1 MKYQEGSGGS
11 TPTTTTLSPMEAFL
25 CGALSKALAT
35 GLTYPLQLAQ
45 TLLRLQKKNKSEL
58 NDDNEFCY
66 TSTLDCLCKQYS
78 MGGIPALFYGM
89 NTKMLQTCLTAAFQ
103 FVTYESIL
111 TPFGRL
117 YAAAMK

>member
-1 MKYQEGSGGS
+1 MKYRVGGRGNS
-11 TPTTTTLSPMEAFL
+11 ITLSPVEAFI
-25 CGALSKALAT
+25 CGALSKALAS

-45 TLLRLQKKNKSEL
+45 TLLRLQKKNNAES
-58 NDDNEFCY
+58 NDEICY
-66 TSTLDCLCKQYS
+66 NGTLDCLCKQYS
-78 MGGIPALFYGM
+78 AGGIPALFYGM

-117 YAAAMK
+117 YAAIK